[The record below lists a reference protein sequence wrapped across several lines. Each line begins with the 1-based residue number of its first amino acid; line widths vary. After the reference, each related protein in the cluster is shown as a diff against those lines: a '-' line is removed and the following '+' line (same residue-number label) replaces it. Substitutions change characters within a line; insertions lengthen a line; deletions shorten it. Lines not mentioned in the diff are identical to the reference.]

1 MIKLRERL
9 CFMLVGGLLVVTG
22 QLLPN
27 FLSGDVNAE
36 EKESKIAEFET
47 IHCKK
52 LSIINQAGNDMLV
65 METDKHGGSISIIDN
80 LGVKN
85 GYFRNDQDGGVF
97 GILSQKTPM
106 SRVHMSFGG
115 AENTAFVSV
124 GYQSE
129 EKNGSLILSHD
140 SNGGSITFIDKG
152 GMYAGTYG
160 INDNGGLA
168 IYDFSNPRKN

>member
-47 IHCKK
+47 IRCKK
-52 LSIINQAGNDMLV
+52 LSIINQVGNDMLV

-80 LGVKN
+80 LGVKTDTFVTIKTE
-85 GYFRNDQDGGVF
+85 GYLV
-97 GILSQKTPM
+97 
-106 SRVHMSFGG
+106 
-115 AENTAFVSV
+115 
-124 GYQSE
+124 Y
-129 EKNGSLILSHD
+129 
-140 SNGGSITFIDKG
+140 
-152 GMYAGTYG
+152 
-160 INDNGGLA
+160 
-168 IYDFSNPRKN
+168 